1 MRVGVRLGTASST
14 GCGETRG
21 SRLGWMLGRSAAN
34 GVAAGDNMTS
44 EVAAGDNMTSEVAAG
59 ERGGAGA
66 CAACGVARGHARRGR
81 AGVARG
87 RRGSGEAGLGDSK
100 GAEGACGEWRSSV
113 RGSRSSGTVW
123 RAPGATGM
131 ARRFSRHSS
140 PKLSL
145 G

>member
-1 MRVGVRLGTASST
+1 
-14 GCGETRG
+14 
-21 SRLGWMLGRSAAN
+21 MLVRSAAN
-34 GVAAGDNMTS
+34 EVTNG
-44 EVAAGDNMTSEVAAG
+44 VAAGDNMTSEVAAG

-66 CAACGVARGHARRGR
+66 CAACGVARGEARRR
-81 AGVARG
+81 CAGVARG

-140 PKLSL
+140 PKLSRPSRSHCTGICHL
-145 G
+145 AVANSRGAVVFLKI